1 MLVPPEQGK
10 VLCTKEVLNQY
21 FLNDYSVVQMHTL
34 HSTHPEQGMLFF
46 QMS

>member
-21 FLNDYSVVQMHTL
+21 FQMHIL